1 VWRGCGDAVLFLFPQ
16 CVATEE
22 RVRWRGD
29 GADGEPCEAET
40 QTRERT
46 GLFGWSQVRA
56 TSVTIYI
63 HIYIYIY
70 NGSLPTMST
79 KLLMSGKYLVTK

>member
-1 VWRGCGDAVLFLFPQ
+1 MNAFGLGLSLNDSLAPGYWK
-16 CVATEE
+16 
-22 RVRWRGD
+22 GD

-70 NGSLPTMST
+70 NRSLPTMST